1 MQPQTATFTAAAAD
15 ACAAGLDAVGISPLY
30 RERRIGNGLGDE
42 WAGSC
47 RPAPVD
53 DAASPGF
60 GLMQPECFPVAGAE
74 TQTGK
79 TQRRKQLERN
89 GPRERDQGSKAL
101 SQRAKGKRQK
111 RCERLVWSRVAR
123 IRPIRQ
129 PLVEQKLDKKS
140 RIGAKCL
147 ILLARPTGLE
157 PVFPP

>member
-79 TQRRKQLERN
+79 NAKAETARKEWAKGMGSRVK
-89 GPRERDQGSKAL
+89 GPIPKGKRETAEKVRAVGMVQGSKDSAH
-101 SQRAKGKRQK
+101 S
-111 RCERLVWSRVAR
+111 
-123 IRPIRQ
+123 
-129 PLVEQKLDKKS
+129 
-140 RIGAKCL
+140 
-147 ILLARPTGLE
+147 PTVG
-157 PVFPP
+157 